1 MVKLSDYISN
11 YGINYQIM
19 VQLTKPDRALLRI
32 LQEDC
37 RITNQDLAERTGMS
51 TSACWRRVRALE
63 DAGVISKY
71 VALADPGAAELNFRA
86 IVHVSLAR
94 TDVDSV
100 RKFIAEVGQRP
111 EVLQCFAIAGTPD
124 YHLLVV
130 CRDLEEYNRFYDEF
144 LFERSCLGEV
154 SMHLIMRTIKS
165 TAKLPI

>member
-1 MVKLSDYISN
+1 MVIFSDYFSN
-11 YGINYQIM
+11 FGINYQIM

-71 VALADPGAAELNFRA
+71 VALADPGAA
-86 IVHVSLAR
+86 
-94 TDVDSV
+94 
-100 RKFIAEVGQRP
+100 GQRP

-124 YHLLVV
+124 YHLLMV
-130 CRDLEEYNRFYDEF
+130 CKDLEEYNRFYDEF